1 MAALCEAFTLCGLGP
16 AGGVG
21 LGSGLLALE
30 PGADADHVL
39 LTDRGRTATLF
50 KVSDQK
56 PLGCW
61 SVKHGQIITCP
72 VVCNFETREYIA
84 VHDNKVLRIWKD
96 EDVNLD
102 KVFKATLSAE
112 VYRIHSLPHA
122 EPLVLFKGGGVRT
135 LDVLLE
141 APQQEIE
148 NVISD
153 EVIKWSEAF
162 LEGQQPVLIFV
173 TEKDGD
179 FFVYVQKPKMRSLH
193 KYKLEQQELS
203 HPLSFTAYIKKQII
217 TLLCLY
223 SGDSVYKV
231 LIPLQQSSEEEEQT
245 LPKSL
250 LLNLSISGSVLKGT
264 SFVVLDK
271 DHVAVLGTLAASG
284 EESKECLTIWNT
296 KFQTLQASKELPL
309 GTSGQLW
316 CYGEKF
322 FFTHGKVLTVVIY
335 KCETSSLAAAVGKL
349 KDSQTSDL
357 TSFVNWNTLADEE
370 LPVSFQSQQSV
381 ALKSESKMTLR
392 SKKSAVANIQP
403 DTSTIGQF
411 LLSIKDA
418 STAAVE
424 DELRQ
429 LLSKA
434 QMPDFQA
441 TIGCVISA
449 LINRCKT
456 DPTFYPRNFLV
467 QMIQTGELSYSLC
480 PDLMAVALE
489 KKDVHLLQIC
499 LQRFPDIP
507 EEITYACLKVFLSIS
522 DDYLERTDVNLE
534 SVISYIDIEPNNEV
548 KTEVVENGFNTE
560 LEEDGCDVTG
570 TKATHMMDNVDFC
583 PVGPQK
589 AALLY
594 PLCIEMKNRQN
605 AVLHSAYSETFL
617 LPHLK
622 DLPAQQA
629 VVSILK
635 QKKLKYPCYLGGEG
649 KKKLFLRYLHYL
661 YVKCSEK
668 INTTLPGVLS
678 PTISQIM
685 DWMCL
690 LLDAHFTVMVM
701 LPEAKGLLSSM
712 HRFVRAQVRFYSEL
726 NKIEGSLQELQ
737 RIKCQ
742 KHSQAYSIEVLELI

>member
-16 AGGVG
+16 SGGVG
-21 LGSGLLALE
+21 QGGGVLALE
-30 PGADADHVL
+30 PGPGPDHVL

-61 SVKHGQIITCP
+61 SVKHGQIITSP
-72 VVCNFETREYIA
+72 VICNFETHEYIA
-84 VHDNKVLRIWKD
+84 VHDDKVLRIWKD

-102 KVFKATLSAE
+102 KVFKATLSAD
-112 VYRIHSLPHA
+112 VYRIHSLPHGD
-122 EPLVLFKGGGVRT
+122 PLVLFKGGGVRT

-148 NVISD
+148 NIISD

-162 LEGQQPVLIFV
+162 LEGQQPVVIFI

-179 FFVYVQKPKMRSLH
+179 FFVYVQKLKTNSLH
-193 KYKLEQQELS
+193 KYKLEQQES
-203 HPLSFTAYIKKQII
+203 SNPLSFTAYIKKQII

-223 SGDSVYKV
+223 SNDSVYKV
-231 LIPLQQSSEEEEQT
+231 LIPLQQNGEGEEQI
-245 LPKSL
+245 LSKSL

-264 SFVVLDK
+264 SLVVVDK
-271 DHVAVLGTLAASG
+271 DHVAVLGSLAVSG

-296 KFQTLQASKELPL
+296 KFQTLQTSKELPL

-349 KDSQTSDL
+349 KDSQASDIS
-357 TSFVNWNTLADEE
+357 SFVNWNTLEDEE
-370 LPVSFQSQQSV
+370 LVASFQPQQST

-392 SKKSAVANIQP
+392 SRRNSVAKVES
-403 DTSTIGQF
+403 DTSKVGQI
-411 LLSIKDA
+411 LKNIKDTSA
-418 STAAVE
+418 TVIE

-429 LLSKA
+429 LLLKA
-434 QMPDFQA
+434 EIPDFQA
-441 TIGCVISA
+441 TIGCVITA

-456 DPTFYPRNFLV
+456 DPAFYPRNFLLQMV
-467 QMIQTGELSYSLC
+467 QKRELSYSLC

-522 DDYLERTDVNLE
+522 EDYLERTDVNLE
-534 SVISYIDIEPNNEV
+534 SVICYIDIDPKNKEV
-548 KTEVVENGFNTE
+548 KTEIVENGFNTE
-560 LEEDGCDVTG
+560 LEEDSCDNTVS
-570 TKATHMMDNVDFC
+570 KETHTTDDVVEFC
-583 PVGPQK
+583 PVGPRK
-589 AALLY
+589 AALL
-594 PLCIEMKNRQN
+594 N

-622 DLPAQQA
+622 DLSAQQA
-629 VVSILK
+629 V
-635 QKKLKYPCYLGGEG
+635 
-649 KKKLFLRYLHYL
+649 LFLRYLHYL

-668 INTTLPGVLS
+668 INTTLPGVLC
-678 PTISQIM
+678 PTINQVM

-701 LPEAKGLLSSM
+701 LPEAKGLLSNL
-712 HRFVRAQVRFYSEL
+712 HKFVRAQVRFYSEL
-726 NKIEGSLQELQ
+726 NKIEGTLRELQ
-737 RIKCQ
+737 RIKRQ
-742 KHSQAYSIEVLELI
+742 KDSQAYSIEVLELI

>member
-16 AGGVG
+16 SGGVG

-30 PGADADHVL
+30 PGADPDHVL

-102 KVFKATLSAE
+102 KTFKATLSAE

-179 FFVYVQKPKMRSLH
+179 FYVYVQKLKMRSLH
-193 KYKLEQQELS
+193 KYKLEQQES
-203 HPLSFTAYIKKQII
+203 SNPLSFTAYIKKQII

-223 SGDSVYKV
+223 SNDSVYKV
-231 LIPLQQSSEEEEQT
+231 LIPLQQNSEEEEQT
-245 LPKSL
+245 LSKSL

-271 DHVAVLGTLAASG
+271 DHVAVLGSLAASG

-335 KCETSSLAAAVGKL
+335 KCETSSLAAAF
-349 KDSQTSDL
+349 SDFNL
-357 TSFVNWNTLADEE
+357 SSFVNWDTLGDEE
-370 LPVSFQSQQSV
+370 LPVSFQSQQSIT
-381 ALKSESKMTLR
+381 LKSDSRMMLR
-392 SKKSAVANIQP
+392 SQKSAVANVQP
-403 DTSTIGQF
+403 GTSTIGRL

-418 STAAVE
+418 PTDAIE
-424 DELRQ
+424 DELGR
-429 LLSKA
+429 LFSKA
-434 QMPDFQA
+434 QTPDFQA

-467 QMIQTGELSYSLC
+467 QMIQKRELSYSLC

-534 SVISYIDIEPNNEV
+534 SVISYIDIEPNNKEV

-560 LEEDGCDVTG
+560 LEEDGCGVTG
-570 TKATHMMDNVDFC
+570 MKENNTMDSVKFC
-583 PVGPQK
+583 PVGPHK
-589 AALLY
+589 AALL
-594 PLCIEMKNRQN
+594 N
-605 AVLHSAYSETFL
+605 AVLHSAYSETYL

-629 VVSILK
+629 V
-635 QKKLKYPCYLGGEG
+635 
-649 KKKLFLRYLHYL
+649 LFLRYLHYL

-678 PTISQIM
+678 PTINQIM

-712 HRFVRAQVRFYSEL
+712 HKFVRAQVRFYSEL

-737 RIKCQ
+737 RLKFQNNC
-742 KHSQAYSIEVLELI
+742 QAYSIEVLELI

>member
-1 MAALCEAFTLCGLGP
+1 MAALCESFTLCGLGP
-16 AGGVG
+16 SGGVG
-21 LGSGLLALE
+21 LGGGLLALQ
-30 PGADADHVL
+30 PGPDPDHVL

-72 VVCNFETREYIA
+72 VVCSFETHEYIA
-84 VHDNKVLRIWKD
+84 VHDDKVLRIWKD
-96 EDVNLD
+96 KDINLD
-102 KVFKATLSAE
+102 KVFKATLSAD
-112 VYRIHSLPHA
+112 VYRIHSLPNGG
-122 EPLVLFKGGGVRT
+122 PVVLFKGGGVRT

-162 LEGQQPVLIFV
+162 NEGQQPILIFA

-179 FFVYVQKPKMRSLH
+179 FFVYVKKLKMNSLH

-203 HPLSFTAYIKKQII
+203 KPLSFTAYIKNKII

-223 SGDSVYKV
+223 SNYSVYKF
-231 LIPLQQSSEEEEQT
+231 LIPLQQNSEEEEQI
-245 LPKSL
+245 LSKSL
-250 LLNLSISGSVLKGT
+250 LLNLSVSGSVLKGT

-271 DHVAVLGTLAASG
+271 DHIAVLGSLGASG
-284 EESKECLTIWNT
+284 EECKECLTIWNT
-296 KFQTLQASKELPL
+296 KFQTLQTSKELPL

-316 CYGEKF
+316 CYEEKF
-322 FFTHGKVLTVVIY
+322 FFTHGKVLTVIMY

-349 KDSQTSDL
+349 KDSQTPDVS
-357 TSFVNWNTLADEE
+357 SFVNWNTLGDEE
-370 LPVSFQSQQSV
+370 LAVSVHSQQSV
-381 ALKSESKMTLR
+381 ALKSESRMT
-392 SKKSAVANIQP
+392 
-403 DTSTIGQF
+403 
-411 LLSIKDA
+411 DA
-418 STAAVE
+418 STTVLE

-429 LLSKA
+429 LMSKA

-441 TIGCVISA
+441 AIGCVITA

-456 DPTFYPRNFLV
+456 DPKYYPQNFLLQIV
-467 QMIQTGELSYSLC
+467 QTRDLSYSLC

-489 KKDVHLLQIC
+489 KKDVYLLQNC

-507 EEITYACLKVFLSIS
+507 EEITYACLKVFLSLS
-522 DDYLERTDVNLE
+522 EAYLQRIDVNLE
-534 SVISYIDIEPNNEV
+534 SVICYIDTEFNSKDV
-548 KTEVVENGFNTE
+548 KTEIVENGFNAE
-560 LEEDGCDVTG
+560 LEQDIWDTKITKKRHLTTDGEL
-570 TKATHMMDNVDFC
+570 C

-589 AALLY
+589 AALL
-594 PLCIEMKNRQN
+594 N
-605 AVLHSAYSETFL
+605 AVLLSAYSETFL

-622 DLPAQQA
+622 NLPAQQA
-629 VVSILK
+629 V
-635 QKKLKYPCYLGGEG
+635 
-649 KKKLFLRYLHYL
+649 LFLRYLYYL

-668 INTTLPGVLS
+668 INTTLPGVRS
-678 PTISQIM
+678 PNINQIM

-701 LPEAKGLLSSM
+701 LPEAKELLSNL
-712 HRFVRAQVRFYSEL
+712 HKFVRAQVRFYSEL
-726 NKIEGSLQELQ
+726 NKIEGSLRELQ
-737 RIKCQ
+737 RLNHQ
-742 KHSQAYSIEVLELI
+742 KDSQTYSIEVLELI

>member
-1 MAALCEAFTLCGLGP
+1 MAALCEAFTLCGLAP
-16 AGGVG
+16 TGGVG
-21 LGSGLLALE
+21 LGSGLLALQ
-30 PGADADHVL
+30 PGAEPDHVL

-72 VVCNFETREYIA
+72 VVCNFETHEYIA

-162 LEGQQPVLIFV
+162 LEGQQPVLVFV

-179 FFVYVQKPKMRSLH
+179 FFVYLQKPKMRSLH
-193 KYKLEQQELS
+193 KYKLEQQEVS
-203 HPLSFTAYIKKQII
+203 NPLSFTAYIRKQII

-223 SGDSVYKV
+223 SSDSVYKV
-231 LIPLQQSSEEEEQT
+231 MIPLQQNNEEEEQT
-245 LPKSL
+245 LSKSL

-271 DHVAVLGTLAASG
+271 DHVAVLGSLAASG

-335 KCETSSLAAAVGKL
+335 KCETSSLAAAVGRL
-349 KDSQTSDL
+349 KDSQTSGVF
-357 TSFVNWNTLADEE
+357 SFANWNTLGDEE
-370 LPVSFQSQQSV
+370 LLVSCQSQQSAV
-381 ALKSESKMTLR
+381 LKSESKMTLR
-392 SKKSAVANIQP
+392 SKKNTVVNVQP
-403 DTSTIGQF
+403 DTSTVGQF
-411 LLSIKDA
+411 LIVIKHA

-424 DELRQ
+424 DELGQ

-434 QMPDFQA
+434 QTPDFQA
-441 TIGCVISA
+441 TIGCVITA

-456 DPTFYPRNFLV
+456 DPAFYPRNFLV
-467 QMIQTGELSYSLC
+467 QMIQKRDLSYSLC

-507 EEITYACLKVFLSIS
+507 EEITYTCLKVFLSIS

-534 SVISYIDIEPNNEV
+534 SVICYIDIEPTNKEV

-560 LEEDGCDVTG
+560 LEEDGCNVTG
-570 TKATHMMDNVDFC
+570 IKETYVTDSVQFC
-583 PVGPQK
+583 PVGPRK
-589 AALLY
+589 AALL
-594 PLCIEMKNRQN
+594 N

-629 VVSILK
+629 V
-635 QKKLKYPCYLGGEG
+635 
-649 KKKLFLRYLHYL
+649 LFLRYLHYL

-668 INTTLPGVLS
+668 INTTLPGILS
-678 PTISQIM
+678 PTINQIM

-712 HRFVRAQVRFYSEL
+712 HKFVRAQVRFYSEL

-742 KHSQAYSIEVLELI
+742 KEPPAYSIEVLELI

>member
-1 MAALCEAFTLCGLGP
+1 GEQ
-16 AGGVG
+16 
-21 LGSGLLALE
+21 
-30 PGADADHVL
+30 
-39 LTDRGRTATLF
+39 RF
-50 KVSDQK
+50 KCVSDQK

-72 VVCNFETREYIA
+72 VVCNFETHEYIA

-96 EDVNLD
+96 KDVNLD

-112 VYRIHSLPHA
+112 VYRVHSLPHA
-122 EPLVLFKGGGVRT
+122 EPLVLFRGGGVRT

-148 NVISD
+148 DVISD
-153 EVIKWSEAF
+153 EVIKHHLF
-162 LEGQQPVLIFV
+162 VL
-173 TEKDGD
+173 T
-179 FFVYVQKPKMRSLH
+179 
-193 KYKLEQQELS
+193 
-203 HPLSFTAYIKKQII
+203 
-217 TLLCLY
+217 
-223 SGDSVYKV
+223 DSSDSIYKV
-231 LIPLQQSSEEEEQT
+231 LIPLQQNSEEEEQT
-245 LPKSL
+245 LSKSL

-271 DHVAVLGTLAASG
+271 DHVAVLGSLAASD

-357 TSFVNWNTLADEE
+357 CSFLNWNTLQDEE
-370 LPVSFQSQQSV
+370 LLVSCQSQQSRCNTLIYCLPLCTV
-381 ALKSESKMTLR
+381 LKPMPCTAEL
-392 SKKSAVANIQP
+392 NGIFHFQ
-403 DTSTIGQF
+403 
-411 LLSIKDA
+411 DA

-429 LLSKA
+429 LLSKV
-434 QMPDFQA
+434 QRPDFQA
-441 TIGCVISA
+441 AIGSVISA

-456 DPTFYPRNFLV
+456 DPAFYPRNFLI
-467 QMIQTGELSYSLC
+467 QMIQKRELSYSLC

-522 DDYLERTDVNLE
+522 DEYLERTDVDLE
-534 SVISYIDIEPNNEV
+534 SVISYIDIEPNNKEV
-548 KTEVVENGFNTE
+548 KTEVVENGFSTE

-570 TKATHMMDNVDFC
+570 MKEIHMMDSVEFC

-589 AALLY
+589 AALL
-594 PLCIEMKNRQN
+594 N

-622 DLPAQQA
+622 GLPAQQA
-629 VVSILK
+629 V
-635 QKKLKYPCYLGGEG
+635 
-649 KKKLFLRYLHYL
+649 LFLRYLHYL
-661 YVKCSEK
+661 YVKCSER

-678 PTISQIM
+678 PTVSQIM

-701 LPEAKGLLSSM
+701 LPEAKRLLSSM
-712 HRFVRAQVRFYSEL
+712 HKFVRAQVRFYSEL

-742 KHSQAYSIEVLELI
+742 TDTQAYSIEVLELI

>member
-1 MAALCEAFTLCGLGP
+1 MAALCESFTLCGLGP
-16 AGGVG
+16 SGGVG
-21 LGSGLLALE
+21 LGGGLLALQ
-30 PGADADHVL
+30 PGPDRDHVL

-72 VVCNFETREYIA
+72 VVCNFETHEYIA
-84 VHDNKVLRIWKD
+84 VHDDKVLRIWKD
-96 EDVNLD
+96 KDINLD
-102 KVFKATLSAE
+102 KVFKATLSAD
-112 VYRIHSLPHA
+112 VYRIHSLPNGG
-122 EPLVLFKGGGVRT
+122 PLVLFKGGGVRT

-162 LEGQQPVLIFV
+162 NEGQQPILIFA

-179 FFVYVQKPKMRSLH
+179 FFVYVKKLKMNSLH

-203 HPLSFTAYIKKQII
+203 KPLSFTAYIKNKII

-223 SGDSVYKV
+223 SNYSVYKF
-231 LIPLQQSSEEEEQT
+231 LIPLQQNSEEEEQI
-245 LPKSL
+245 LSKSL
-250 LLNLSISGSVLKGT
+250 LLNLLVSGSVLKGT

-271 DHVAVLGTLAASG
+271 DHIAVLGSLGASG
-284 EESKECLTIWNT
+284 DECKECLTIWNT
-296 KFQTLQASKELPL
+296 KFQTLQTSKELPL

-316 CYGEKF
+316 CYEEKF
-322 FFTHGKVLTVVIY
+322 FFTHGKVLTVIMY

-349 KDSQTSDL
+349 KDSQTPDVS
-357 TSFVNWNTLADEE
+357 SFVNWNTLGDEE
-370 LPVSFQSQQSV
+370 LAVSVHSQQSV
-381 ALKSESKMTLR
+381 ALKSESRMT
-392 SKKSAVANIQP
+392 
-403 DTSTIGQF
+403 
-411 LLSIKDA
+411 DA
-418 STAAVE
+418 STTVLE

-429 LLSKA
+429 LMSKA

-441 TIGCVISA
+441 AIGCVITA

-456 DPTFYPRNFLV
+456 DPKYYPQNFLLQIV
-467 QMIQTGELSYSLC
+467 QTRDLSYSLC

-489 KKDVHLLQIC
+489 KKDVYLLQNC

-507 EEITYACLKVFLSIS
+507 EEITYACLKVFLSLS
-522 DDYLERTDVNLE
+522 EAYLQRIDVNLE
-534 SVISYIDIEPNNEV
+534 SVICYIDTEFNSKDV
-548 KTEVVENGFNTE
+548 KTEIVENGFNAE
-560 LEEDGCDVTG
+560 LEQDIWDTKITKKRHLTTDGEL
-570 TKATHMMDNVDFC
+570 C

-589 AALLY
+589 AALL
-594 PLCIEMKNRQN
+594 N
-605 AVLHSAYSETFL
+605 AVLLSAYSETFL

-622 DLPAQQA
+622 NLPAQQA
-629 VVSILK
+629 V
-635 QKKLKYPCYLGGEG
+635 
-649 KKKLFLRYLHYL
+649 LFLRYLYYL

-668 INTTLPGVLS
+668 INTTLPGVRS
-678 PTISQIM
+678 PNINQIM

-701 LPEAKGLLSSM
+701 LPEAKELLSNL
-712 HRFVRAQVRFYSEL
+712 HKFVRAQVRFYSEL
-726 NKIEGSLQELQ
+726 NKIEGSLRELQ
-737 RIKCQ
+737 RLNHQ
-742 KHSQAYSIEVLELI
+742 KDSQTYSIEVLELI

>member
-16 AGGVG
+16 TGGVG

-30 PGADADHVL
+30 PGADPDHVL

-72 VVCNFETREYIA
+72 VVCNFETHEYIA

-96 EDVNLD
+96 KDVNLD

-122 EPLVLFKGGGVRT
+122 EPLVLFRGGGVRT

-148 NVISD
+148 NIISD
-153 EVIKWSEAF
+153 EVIKWSEAL

-179 FFVYVQKPKMRSLH
+179 FFVYIQKVKMRSLH
-193 KYKLEQQELS
+193 KYKLQQQELS
-203 HPLSFTAYIKKQII
+203 NPLCFTAYIKKQII

-223 SGDSVYKV
+223 SSDSVYEV
-231 LIPLQQSSEEEEQT
+231 LIPLQQNSEEEEQT
-245 LPKSL
+245 LSKSL
-250 LLNLSISGSVLKGT
+250 LLNLSISGSALKGT
-264 SFVVLDK
+264 SFVILDK
-271 DHVAVLGTLAASG
+271 DHVAVLGSLAASG

-357 TSFVNWNTLADEE
+357 SSFVNWNTLGDEE
-370 LPVSFQSQQSV
+370 LLVSYQSQQSV
-381 ALKSESKMTLR
+381 ALKPESKMTLR
-392 SKKSAVANIQP
+392 SKKSAVENMQP
-403 DTSTIGQF
+403 DASTIGQF
-411 LLSIKDA
+411 LLCIKDA
-418 STAAVE
+418 STTAVE
-424 DELRQ
+424 GELRQ

-434 QMPDFQA
+434 QRPDFQA

-449 LINRCKT
+449 LMNRCKT
-456 DPTFYPRNFLV
+456 DPMFYPRNFLV
-467 QMIQTGELSYSLC
+467 QMIQKRELSYSLC

-522 DDYLERTDVNLE
+522 DDYLEGTDVDLE
-534 SVISYIDIEPNNEV
+534 SVISYIDIEPNSKV
-548 KTEVVENGFNTE
+548 KTEVVENGFSTE
-560 LEEDGCDVTG
+560 LEEDGCDVKG
-570 TKATHMMDNVDFC
+570 MKETHMMDNVEFC
-583 PVGPQK
+583 PVGPHK
-589 AALLY
+589 AALL
-594 PLCIEMKNRQN
+594 N

-629 VVSILK
+629 V
-635 QKKLKYPCYLGGEG
+635 
-649 KKKLFLRYLHYL
+649 LFLRYLHYL

-668 INTTLPGVLS
+668 INTTLPGVLP

-701 LPEAKGLLSSM
+701 LPEAKRLLSSM
-712 HRFVRAQVRFYSEL
+712 HKFVRAQVRFYSEL

-742 KHSQAYSIEVLELI
+742 ENSQAYSIEVLELI

>member
-16 AGGVG
+16 SGGVG

-30 PGADADHVL
+30 PGADPDHVL

-102 KVFKATLSAE
+102 KTFKATLSAE

-179 FFVYVQKPKMRSLH
+179 FYVYVQKLKMRSLH
-193 KYKLEQQELS
+193 KYKLEQQES
-203 HPLSFTAYIKKQII
+203 SNPLSFTAYIKKQII

-223 SGDSVYKV
+223 SNDSVYKV
-231 LIPLQQSSEEEEQT
+231 LIPLQQNSEEEEQT
-245 LPKSL
+245 LSKSL

-271 DHVAVLGTLAASG
+271 DHVAVLGSLAASG

-357 TSFVNWNTLADEE
+357 SSFVNWDTLGDEE
-370 LPVSFQSQQSV
+370 LPVSFQSQQSIT
-381 ALKSESKMTLR
+381 LKSDSRMMLR
-392 SKKSAVANIQP
+392 SQKSAVANVQP
-403 DTSTIGQF
+403 GTSTIGRL

-418 STAAVE
+418 PTDAIE
-424 DELRQ
+424 DELGR
-429 LLSKA
+429 LFSKA
-434 QMPDFQA
+434 QTPDFQA

-467 QMIQTGELSYSLC
+467 QMIQKRELSYSLC

-534 SVISYIDIEPNNEV
+534 SVISYIDIEPNNKEV

-560 LEEDGCDVTG
+560 LEEDGCGVTG
-570 TKATHMMDNVDFC
+570 MKENNTMDSVKFC
-583 PVGPQK
+583 PVGPHK
-589 AALLY
+589 AALL
-594 PLCIEMKNRQN
+594 N
-605 AVLHSAYSETFL
+605 AVLHSAYSETYL

-629 VVSILK
+629 V
-635 QKKLKYPCYLGGEG
+635 
-649 KKKLFLRYLHYL
+649 LFLRYLHYL

-678 PTISQIM
+678 PTINQIM

-712 HRFVRAQVRFYSEL
+712 HKFVRAQVRFYSEL

-737 RIKCQ
+737 RLKFQNNC
-742 KHSQAYSIEVLELI
+742 QAYSIEVLELI

>member
-1 MAALCEAFTLCGLGP
+1 MAALCEGFTLCGLGP
-16 AGGVG
+16 SGGVG
-21 LGSGLLALE
+21 LGAGVLALE
-30 PGADADHVL
+30 PGPDSDHVL

-72 VVCNFETREYIA
+72 VVCNFETHEYIA
-84 VHDNKVLRIWKD
+84 VHDDKVLRIWKD

-102 KVFKATLSAE
+102 KVFKATLSAD
-112 VYRIHSLPHA
+112 VYRIHSLPHG

-148 NVISD
+148 NFISD

-162 LEGQQPVLIFV
+162 LEGQEPILIFA

-179 FFVYVQKPKMRSLH
+179 YFIYVQKFKLNILH

-203 HPLSFTAYIKKQII
+203 NPLSFTAYIKNQII

-223 SGDSVYKV
+223 SNGSVYKV
-231 LIPLQQSSEEEEQT
+231 LIPLQRHSEEEEQI
-245 LPKSL
+245 LSKSL
-250 LLNLSISGSVLKGT
+250 LLKLLVSGSVLKGT
-264 SFVVLDK
+264 SFAVLDK
-271 DHVAVLGTLAASG
+271 DHVAVLGSLTAF
-284 EESKECLTIWNT
+284 ECLTIWNT
-296 KFQTLQASKELPL
+296 KFQTLQTSKELPL

-322 FFTHGKVLTVVIY
+322 FFTHGKVLTVIIY

-349 KDSQTSDL
+349 KDSQTSDVS
-357 TSFVNWNTLADEE
+357 SFINWNALSDEE
-370 LPVSFQSQQSV
+370 LVDSLQSQQSV

-392 SKKSAVANIQP
+392 SRRNSVAKVQP
-403 DTSTIGQF
+403 DTLTVGQ
-411 LLSIKDA
+411 LLLDIKD
-418 STAAVE
+418 SSSAAIE
-424 DELRQ
+424 DELKQ
-429 LLSKA
+429 LLSKP

-441 TIGCVISA
+441 TIGCVITA

-456 DPTFYPRNFLV
+456 DPVFYPRNFLV
-467 QMIQTGELSYSLC
+467 QLIQKRGLSYSLC

-534 SVISYIDIEPNNEV
+534 SVICYIDIESNNKEV
-548 KTEVVENGFNTE
+548 KTEIVENGFNAE
-560 LEEDGCDVTG
+560 LEEDSCDIIF
-570 TKATHMMDNVDFC
+570 TKETHVKNDGEFC

-589 AALLY
+589 AALL
-594 PLCIEMKNRQN
+594 N

-629 VVSILK
+629 V
-635 QKKLKYPCYLGGEG
+635 
-649 KKKLFLRYLHYL
+649 LFLRYLHYL
-661 YVKCSEK
+661 YVKSSEK
-668 INTTLPGVLS
+668 ITTTLPGVLS
-678 PTISQIM
+678 PTINQIM

-701 LPEAKGLLSSM
+701 LPEAKGLLSSL
-712 HRFVRAQVRFYSEL
+712 HKFVRAQVRFYSEL

-737 RIKCQ
+737 RLKRQ
-742 KHSQAYSIEVLELI
+742 KDSQTYSIEVLELI

>member
-16 AGGVG
+16 TGGVG

-30 PGADADHVL
+30 PGADPDHVL

-96 EDVNLD
+96 EVVNLD

-135 LDVLLE
+135 LDALLE

-179 FFVYVQKPKMRSLH
+179 FFVYLQKVKMRSLH

-203 HPLSFTAYIKKQII
+203 NPLSFTAYIKKQII

-223 SGDSVYKV
+223 SNDSVYKV
-231 LIPLQQSSEEEEQT
+231 LIPLQQNSEEEEQT
-245 LPKSL
+245 LSKSL

-264 SFVVLDK
+264 SVVVLDK
-271 DHVAVLGTLAASG
+271 DHVAVLGSLAASG

-349 KDSQTSDL
+349 KDSQTSDVS
-357 TSFVNWNTLADEE
+357 SFVNWNTLRDEE
-370 LPVSFQSQQSV
+370 LLVSCQSQQSA

-392 SKKSAVANIQP
+392 SKKNAVANVQP
-403 DTSTIGQF
+403 DTFTIGQF
-411 LLSIKDA
+411 LLSIKEA
-418 STAAVE
+418 SAAAVE
-424 DELRQ
+424 DELRI
-429 LLSKA
+429 LMSKVHT
-434 QMPDFQA
+434 PDFQA
-441 TIGCVISA
+441 TIGCVITA

-456 DPTFYPRNFLV
+456 DPAFYPRNFLV
-467 QMIQTGELSYSLC
+467 QMIQKRELSYSLC

-534 SVISYIDIEPNNEV
+534 SVICYIDTEPNNKEV
-548 KTEVVENGFNTE
+548 KTEVVENGFSTE
-560 LEEDGCDVTG
+560 VEEDGCDVG
-570 TKATHMMDNVDFC
+570 GMKEAHMMDTVESC
-583 PVGPQK
+583 PVGPRK
-589 AALLY
+589 AALL
-594 PLCIEMKNRQN
+594 N
-605 AVLHSAYSETFL
+605 AVLHSAYSEAFL

-622 DLPAQQA
+622 DLTAQQA
-629 VVSILK
+629 V
-635 QKKLKYPCYLGGEG
+635 
-649 KKKLFLRYLHYL
+649 LFLRYLHYL

-668 INTTLPGVLS
+668 INTTLPGIRP
-678 PTISQIM
+678 PTINQIM

-712 HRFVRAQVRFYSEL
+712 HKFVRAQVRFYSEL
-726 NKIEGSLQELQ
+726 NKIEGSLQELR

-742 KHSQAYSIEVLELI
+742 KACQAYSIEVLELI

>member
-1 MAALCEAFTLCGLGP
+1 MAALCESFTLCGLGP
-16 AGGVG
+16 GGG
-21 LGSGLLALE
+21 LGLGGGLLALE
-30 PGADADHVL
+30 PGPDPDHVL

-61 SVKHGQIITCP
+61 SVKQGQIITCP
-72 VVCNFETREYIA
+72 VVCNFETHEYVA
-84 VHDNKVLRIWKD
+84 VHDDKVLRIWKNQD
-96 EDVNLD
+96 INLD
-102 KVFKATLSAE
+102 KVFKATLSAD
-112 VYRIHSLPHA
+112 VYRIHSLPNGG
-122 EPLVLFKGGGVRT
+122 PVVLFKGGGVRT

-162 LEGQQPVLIFV
+162 MEGQQPVLIFA

-179 FFVYVQKPKMRSLH
+179 FFVYVQKLKMNSLH

-203 HPLSFTAYIKKQII
+203 KPLNFVAYIKKQII

-223 SGDSVYKV
+223 SNDSVYKV
-231 LIPLQQSSEEEEQT
+231 LIPLQQNTEEKEQI

-250 LLNLSISGSVLKGT
+250 LLNLSVSGSVLKGT

-271 DHVAVLGTLAASG
+271 DHVAVLGRLAASG

-296 KFQTLQASKELPL
+296 KFQTLQTSKELPL

-316 CYGEKF
+316 CYEEKF
-322 FFTHGKVLTVVIY
+322 FFTHGKVLTVIMY

-349 KDSQTSDL
+349 KDSQTPDVS
-357 TSFVNWNTLADEE
+357 SFVNWNTLEDEE
-370 LPVSFQSQQSV
+370 LAASLPSEQPV
-381 ALKSESKMTLR
+381 ALTSESRMSLR
-392 SKKSAVANIQP
+392 SKGNTVAEVQP
-403 DTSTIGQF
+403 DTLSVGQ
-411 LLSIKDA
+411 LLLNLKNA
-418 STAAVE
+418 STTVFE

-429 LLSKA
+429 LISKV
-434 QMPDFQA
+434 QMPDLQA
-441 TIGCVISA
+441 TIGCVVTA

-456 DPTFYPRNFLV
+456 KPKYYPQNFLLQIV
-467 QMIQTGELSYSLC
+467 ETQDLSYSLC

-489 KKDVHLLQIC
+489 KKDVYLLQIC

-507 EEITYACLKVFLSIS
+507 EEITCACLKVFLSMS
-522 DDYLERTDVNLE
+522 EAYLQRVDVNLE
-534 SVISYIDIEPNNEV
+534 SVICYIDIELNNKEV
-548 KTEVVENGFNTE
+548 KTEIIENGFNVE
-560 LEEDGCDVTG
+560 LEQDIWD
-570 TKATHMMDNVDFC
+570 TKITEKTHLTAGGEFC

-589 AALLY
+589 AALL
-594 PLCIEMKNRQN
+594 N
-605 AVLHSAYSETFL
+605 AVLLSAYSETFI

-622 DLPAQQA
+622 NLPAQQA
-629 VVSILK
+629 V
-635 QKKLKYPCYLGGEG
+635 
-649 KKKLFLRYLHYL
+649 LFLRYLYYL

-668 INTTLPGVLS
+668 INTALPGICC

-701 LPEAKGLLSSM
+701 LPEAKGLLSNL
-712 HRFVRAQVRFYSEL
+712 HKFVRAQVRFYSEL
-726 NKIEGSLQELQ
+726 NKIEGSLRELQ
-737 RIKCQ
+737 RLHHQ
-742 KHSQAYSIEVLELI
+742 KDPQTYSIEVLELI